1 MFEVNFDKKT
11 EYLMSV
17 AASIDNYCQYLKK
30 DLNDY
35 STILGYVYRVHQ
47 KKIIKLPPQAL
58 ALIIIY
64 LKDVKEEEYEKYID
78 AFKDKVEDIL
88 NNSKNLKEQFQKMDE
103 IKKNTK

>member
-1 MFEVNFDKKT
+1 MFEVNMDKKT

-17 AASIDNYCQYLKK
+17 AASVDNYCQYLKK

-35 STILGYVYRVHQ
+35 SFILGYVYRVYQ
-47 KKIIKLPPQAL
+47 EKVIKLSPQAL

-64 LKDVKEEEYEKYID
+64 LKDIKEENYEKYID

-88 NNSKNLKEQFQKMDE
+88 DNSKDLKEQFQKMDE